1 MKKEARLPFL
11 EGRFHLHV
19 IHWIPDQT
27 PYKAVIH
34 LVHGISEY
42 LNRYEDFATY
52 LTAHGFVVVGCDLPG
67 HGLSAPGPE
76 DYGYFAPKD
85 GWRLVTR
92 ALLELADSIQEEYPD
107 LPFFLMGHSMGS
119 FLVRTMMIDRPN
131 LARGVILSGTGQLR
145 AKTLAIGS
153 KMTGLAVRA
162 WGPRARSRRIE
173 HLSTGSYHR
182 QFDPFRTV
190 ADWISRDP
198 AVVDRYLADPLCTF
212 RPTVSLFRDIIDG
225 LRYIGDHSR
234 IARMNPNIPYLIFS
248 GDHDPVGE
256 NGEGVRRVFYAFIRA
271 GFTSV
276 RLKLYPEGRH
286 EMLNELNRDE
296 VYEDVLAW
304 LNKYLEAPH
313 AV

>member
-1 MKKEARLPFL
+1 MRKEARLPFL
-11 EGRFHLHV
+11 AGRFHLHV
-19 IHWIPDQT
+19 IHWIPDEI
-27 PYKAVIH
+27 PCRGVIH

-42 LNRYEDFATY
+42 INRYEDFATY
-52 LTAHGFVVVGCDLPG
+52 LNGHGFVVVGCDLPG
-67 HGLSAPGPE
+67 HGLTAPGPE

-85 GWRLVTR
+85 GWKLVTQ
-92 ALLELADSIQEEYPD
+92 ALLELADSIQDEYPD

-119 FLVRTMMIDRPN
+119 FLARTMMIDRPN
-131 LARGVILSGTGQLR
+131 LAQGVILSGTGQLR
-145 AKTLAIGS
+145 AKTVTFGS
-153 KMTGLAVRA
+153 SVTNFAVRT

-173 HLSTGSYHR
+173 RMSTGSYHR

-198 AVVDRYLADPLCTF
+198 EVVDRYLEDPLCTF
-212 RPTVSLFRDIIDG
+212 LPTVSLFRDIIDG
-225 LRYIGDHSR
+225 QRYIGDHR
-234 IARMNPNIPYLIFS
+234 NIARMNPNIPYLIFS

-256 NGEGVRRVFYAFIRA
+256 RGEGVRRVFYALIRA

-286 EMLNELNRDE
+286 EMLNEINRGE
-296 VYEDVLAW
+296 VYEDILAW
-304 LNKYLEAPH
+304 LNKYQEAPH